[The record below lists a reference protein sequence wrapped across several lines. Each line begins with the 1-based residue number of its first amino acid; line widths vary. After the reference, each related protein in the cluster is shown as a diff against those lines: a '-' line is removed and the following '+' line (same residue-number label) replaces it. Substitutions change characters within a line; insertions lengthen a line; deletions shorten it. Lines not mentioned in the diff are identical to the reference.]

1 MRQAC
6 RRQTGDNAP
15 KTRERPSPSRQE
27 LPLPPP
33 STPYL
38 EMIATHLNAPYGQ
51 VVSAVDVA
59 TALRAGNLSLAA
71 SDPLAQE
78 LLAHMFLEL
87 EPEFI
92 GRASFEA
99 GVRLEEAEALYQ
111 NARKHFDLPRAV
123 RWEEALEG
131 VL

>member
-1 MRQAC
+1 M
-6 RRQTGDNAP
+6 
-15 KTRERPSPSRQE
+15 
-27 LPLPPP
+27 PPP